1 MMKTPTT
8 NDELKFLYGEV
19 TESERQ
25 SLNNKLILNE
35 SLQEELFEFGFLK
48 NQIDQVLIPAPQRVV
63 DKIMNFV
70 RASNLESA

>member
-19 TESERQ
+19 TKSERQ

>member
-25 SLNNKLILNE
+25 SLNNELILNE